1 MKYVFFDTETTG
13 LPRNYKAP
21 SSDTTNWPRL
31 VQLSWICVDSDGAVL
46 KEEDH
51 IIKPQGF
58 RIPAEASNLHGI
70 TNEIALAQGDPLD
83 EVISAFMADVDN
95 AEKIVGHNVSF
106 DVHIVGAELIRSGKR
121 DTLASKRSICTM
133 QSTKDFCA
141 IPGYYGY
148 KYPKL
153 QELHHKLFGCQFQ
166 DAHNSMSDIRATFK
180 CFNELVARG
189 LIRG

>member
-21 SSDTTNWPRL
+21 SSDTANWPRL
-31 VQLSWICVDSDGAVL
+31 VQLSWICVDADGTVL

-58 RIPAEASNLHGI
+58 RIPKEASNLHGI
-70 TNEIALAQGDPLD
+70 TNEIAVQKGEPLD
-83 EVISAFMADVDN
+83 EVISAFMADVSN

-106 DVHIVGAELIRSGKR
+106 DTHIVGAELIRSGKK
-121 DTLASKRSICTM
+121 DTLASKPSICTM
-133 QSTKDFCA
+133 QSTIDYCA
-141 IPGYYGY
+141 IPGYYGF

-153 QELHHKLFGCQFQ
+153 QELHRKLFGCQFQ
-166 DAHNSMSDIRATFK
+166 DAHNSLSDIRATLK
-180 CFNELVARG
+180 CFKELVARG
-189 LIRG
+189 IIRG